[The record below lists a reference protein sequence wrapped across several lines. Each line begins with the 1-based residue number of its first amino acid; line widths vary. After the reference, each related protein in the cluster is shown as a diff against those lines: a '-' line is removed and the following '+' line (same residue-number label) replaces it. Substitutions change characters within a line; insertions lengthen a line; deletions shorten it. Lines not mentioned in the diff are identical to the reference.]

1 MGRGRA
7 ICIVGSDCIPS
18 TVGLQPVVNLF
29 AVPYLR
35 YLAMDGVPI
44 KEIQTPAGDKTI
56 AVAAR
61 CAHLSPD
68 AAAASERMIVH
79 CTA

>member
-1 MGRGRA
+1 
-7 ICIVGSDCIPS
+7 
-18 TVGLQPVVNLF
+18 
-29 AVPYLR
+29 
-35 YLAMDGVPI
+35 MDGVPI